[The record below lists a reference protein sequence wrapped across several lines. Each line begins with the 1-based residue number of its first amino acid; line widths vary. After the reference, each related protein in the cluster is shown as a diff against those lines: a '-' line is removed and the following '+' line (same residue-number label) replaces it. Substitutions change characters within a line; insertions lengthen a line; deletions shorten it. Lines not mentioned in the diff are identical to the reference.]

1 MYYVI
6 KRQTDKP
13 LSCFI
18 GFMVPKF
25 IASRKNDT
33 VIFEFQKDGKPQR
46 KWVKKDE
53 IVLLTEDKKFFLKT
67 MEQFRSVEETQQR
80 LVDEARKKL
89 DESMEIFTEAVNAE
103 INEFNEIRYSS
114 DVPCILKDL

>member
-6 KRQTDKP
+6 KRQTGKP

-25 IASRKNDT
+25 IASKNTDT
-33 VIFEFQKDGKPQR
+33 VIFEFQKDGKVQR
-46 KWVKKDE
+46 KWVKKED
-53 IVLLTEDKKFFLKT
+53 IVLLTDDKEFFLKT
-67 MEQFRSVEETQQR
+67 MEQFRAVEEAQQK

-89 DESMEIFTEAVNAE
+89 DESMETFTETVNAE
-103 INEFNEIRYSS
+103 INEFNEIRDSD